1 MILVDTSAVFAFAKA
16 DDPDHARA
24 VSLLQTAAAAGETLL
39 IHSYLIS
46 EAISV
51 LQRRLGNH
59 AALAFLQDLDHYTIH
74 WMDRNDH
81 DEAAAL
87 FRAHNRRG
95 LSLVDCASFV
105 VMRRYG
111 VTRGLFFD
119 VDFEREGFELYA
131 G

>member
-1 MILVDTSAVFAFAKA
+1 MILIDTSAVFAFAKVN
-16 DDPDHARA
+16 DPDHARA
-24 VSLLQTAAAAGETLL
+24 VSLLQAAAAKGEAML

-46 EAISV
+46 ETTSV
-51 LQRRLGNH
+51 LQRRLGNV

-74 WMDRNDH
+74 WVEPTDH
-81 DEAAAL
+81 EEAVEL
-87 FRAHNRRG
+87 FKARNRRG

-111 VTRGLFFD
+111 VTHGLFFD
-119 VDFEREGFELYA
+119 ADFEREGFQLYS